1 MFNVSVKLSES
12 FCGQTCVKLMSL
24 MFSVFAAGQLSYM
37 GGLCNQRSQA
47 TITAQ
52 VKQTHTHACT
62 FKLNVC
68 FPLAAPFAQPVQA
81 GLSRL
86 YATSPFGIKS
96 TKVEWDGWAQQLA
109 ANSKKKKS
117 N

>member
-12 FCGQTCVKLMSL
+12 ICGQTCVKLMSL

-52 VKQTHTHACT
+52 VKQTRTCT

-68 FPLAAPFAQPVQA
+68 FPLVAPFVQPVQA
-81 GLSRL
+81 GLLRL
-86 YATSPFGIKS
+86 YATSPFCMKS
-96 TKVEWDGWAQQLA
+96 TKVEWGGWA
-109 ANSKKKKS
+109 
-117 N
+117 